1 MGVAPL
7 ALEVVLAR
15 VVGWEAE
22 EVQDDV
28 HAEVHADVQADPGSA
43 AAAVVVG
50 CTAVVGSTGAGAEE
64 VGSST
69 KTPVELCST
78 GAGAGSAGSTLA
90 TGSWTGTYVE
100 EEVVG
105 AGAAGA
111 VIVVVTVTMV
121 QSVV

>member
-1 MGVAPL
+1 MAVAPL

-28 HAEVHADVQADPGSA
+28 HAEVHAEVQADPWSA
-43 AAAVVVG
+43 AA
-50 CTAVVGSTGAGAEE
+50 AVVGSTGAGAEE
-64 VGSST
+64 VAGTST
-69 KTPVELCST
+69 KTAVELCST
-78 GAGAGSAGSTLA
+78 GAGADVSGWAGSTLA
-90 TGSWTGTYVE
+90 TGSCTGTYVE

-105 AGAAGA
+105 AGGTGA
-111 VIVVVTVTMV
+111 VIVVVTVTIV